1 MVFSERVS
9 TMPSTAIYG
18 PETRRVDAAARAI
31 PIVQH
36 RRRGKKLF
44 LTVVC
49 RGSDWRGR
57 GRGEVRHPGMKR
69 TSGVHEFFTILSS
82 SSVTLLI
89 VACVVC
95 GACAGACVPVAFAV
109 NF

>member
-1 MVFSERVS
+1 
-9 TMPSTAIYG
+9 MPSTAIYG

-36 RRRGKKLF
+36 RRRGEKLF

-49 RGSDWRGR
+49 RGPDWRRR
-57 GRGEVRHPGMKR
+57 GRGEVRHPGMER

-95 GACAGACVPVAFAV
+95 GARARGRVASWLSRVQTSNRLA
-109 NF
+109 

>member
-1 MVFSERVS
+1 M
-9 TMPSTAIYG
+9 TSTAIYG

-36 RRRGKKLF
+36 RRRGEKLF

-49 RGSDWRGR
+49 RGSDWRRR
-57 GRGEVRHPGMKR
+57 GRGEVRHPGMER

-95 GACAGACVPVAFAV
+95 GACAGACGLTAFAV